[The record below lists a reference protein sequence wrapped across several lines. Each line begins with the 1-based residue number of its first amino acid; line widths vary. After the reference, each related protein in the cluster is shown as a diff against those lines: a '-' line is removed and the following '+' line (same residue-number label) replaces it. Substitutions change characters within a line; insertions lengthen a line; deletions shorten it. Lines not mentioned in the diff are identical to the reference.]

1 MRAGLL
7 QYQIE
12 IYHTA
17 VSKDV
22 YGATI
27 TNWELYKKTR
37 ANIKVDRGDKIIE
50 AQEVISDYSVTFI
63 IRDYINIDDTMRIYW
78 SNKKYDIISIIPDK
92 QAKNLTLSCRLINE

>member
-7 QYQIE
+7 QYPIE

-17 VSKDV
+17 VSKDA
-22 YGATI
+22 YGSTV

-50 AQEVISDYSVTFI
+50 SQEIISDYSLTFI
-63 IRDYINIDDTMRIYW
+63 IRDYHKIDETMRIYW
-78 SNKKYDIISIIPDK
+78 NNQKYDILSILPDK
-92 QAKNLTLSCRLINE
+92 PAQNLILSCRLINE

>member
-7 QYQIE
+7 QYNID
-12 IYHTA
+12 IYHTTA
-17 VSKDV
+17 SKDV

-63 IRDYINIDDTMRIYW
+63 IRDYNKVDETMRIYW
-78 SNKKYDIISIIPDK
+78 NNKKYDILSIIPDK
-92 QAKNLTLSCRLINE
+92 QAKNLILSCRLINE